1 MSHTDDD
8 TDDGQDEDSADERQ
22 GGDPES
28 EAVTTDEPG
37 AGEDTTDSDE
47 VASGVNAG
55 QDEAVQDEPVADQRQ
70 DGVDPAEEAKPQ
82 TRPEAPSETP
92 SGAPVETFDAPSG
105 IQLLEGE
112 EVLHD
117 MRPSWGNYSK
127 SLWSALLTIWLLG
140 FGLVFL
146 VYPFLA
152 RRSERYIITTDR
164 VIHRSGLMS
173 TTTNEYRIA
182 DIRGIQT
189 GQSLMEKV
197 FGSGNIKFT
206 AAGGTITFSG
216 VPDAQQ
222 AANSIRRQKAE
233 RE

>member
-1 MSHTDDD
+1 MSHTDDE

-22 GGDPES
+22 GGDPET

-37 AGEDTTDSDE
+37 EREETTDPDE
-47 VASGVNAG
+47 VGTGVDAG
-55 QDEAVQDEPVADQRQ
+55 REEAVQDEPVADQRQ
-70 DGVDPAEEAKPQ
+70 SGADPDQETEPQ
-82 TRPEAPSETP
+82 TRPEAPSKTP

-117 MRPSWGNYSK
+117 MHPSWGHYTK
-127 SLWSALLTIWLLG
+127 SLWLGVLTFWTGVGLL
-140 FGLVFL
+140 FFL
-146 VYPFLA
+146 WPPLA
-152 RRSERYIITTDR
+152 RRNERYIVTTDR
-164 VIHRSGLMS
+164 VIHRSGLFS
-173 TTTNEYRIA
+173 TSTNEYRIA

-189 GQSLMEKV
+189 GQSFTEKV

-222 AANSIRRQKAE
+222 VANTIRRQKAE